1 MANSFTLPTSGAGA
15 VPSPDAVVAGK
26 TIEAETVGKLTELV
40 NFTHAHLGCSPVV
53 SQGYVDTFAVTG
65 TPADYNCLWRVPI
78 PSNAHSTLVLLVKG
92 KLNNAASAGSI
103 QFEEQTNSNTA
114 TINITSTSST
124 WYRQTLS
131 VGAQGAEYLEL
142 QATAISAGLG
152 TIIEY
157 ISIHWEPLT
166 SPLAAGV
173 VSAKHTSSPAE
184 DITPLGATR
193 STADHPLSSA
203 RGVSITRT
211 LSELANRPRPLF
223 SWSGLQ
229 RVSSARAPKT
239 MLPDHFREFRCRVRA
254 WGGSRDR
261 DHRYEA
267 HAFAA
272 THGNGDDRLILFR
285 TQRHTVP
292 AATVVPAWIT
302 PLSAL
307 EPFQRAGMDD
317 QADTD
322 MLRNGLTLP
331 NTDNVAPASPVWS
344 VSIWGP

>member
-26 TIEAETVGKLTELV
+26 TIEAETVGKLTEMI

-53 SQGYVDTFAVTG
+53 SQGYIDTFAVTG
-65 TPADYNCLWRVPI
+65 TPADYNSTWRIPI
-78 PSNAHSTLVLLVKG
+78 PSNAHSTLVFLVKAR
-92 KLNNAASAGSI
+92 LNDVSSAGSI
-103 QFEEQTNSNTA
+103 VFEEQTNSNSA
-114 TINITSTSST
+114 TINITTTSAD

-131 VGAQGAEYLEL
+131 VGAQAGEYLEL

-157 ISIHWEPLT
+157 VSVHWAPLT

-173 VSAKHTSSPAE
+173 VAAKHTANS

-193 STADHPLSSA
+193 SSADYPLSSA
-203 RGVSITRT
+203 RGVGITQT
-211 LSELANRPRPLF
+211 LDELTHRPRVLF
-223 SWSGLQ
+223 AWSGLQ
-229 RVSSARAPKT
+229 RVSSAYAPKT
-239 MLPDHFREFRCRVRA
+239 MLPDHFREFSSLVRA

-267 HAFAA
+267 HVFAA
-272 THGNGDDRLILFR
+272 THANGDNRRVVFR
-285 TQRHTVP
+285 TQRETIA

-307 EPFQRAGMDD
+307 EPFQRDNMSD

-322 MLRNGLTLP
+322 LIRTGLTLP
-331 NTDNVAPASPVWS
+331 PEDNVAPASPVWS
-344 VSIWGP
+344 VTIWGP

>member
-26 TIEAETVGKLTELV
+26 TIEAETVGKLTEMI

-53 SQGYVDTFAVTG
+53 SQGYIDTFAVTG
-65 TPADYNCLWRVPI
+65 TPADYNSTWRIPI
-78 PSNAHSTLVLLVKG
+78 PSNAHSTLVFLVKAR
-92 KLNNAASAGSI
+92 LNDVSSAGSI
-103 QFEEQTNSNTA
+103 VFEEQTNSNSA
-114 TINITSTSST
+114 TINITTTSAD

-131 VGAQGAEYLEL
+131 VGAQAGEYLEL

-157 ISIHWEPLT
+157 VSVHWAPLA

-173 VSAKHTSSPAE
+173 VAAKHTANS

-193 STADHPLSSA
+193 SSADYPLSSA
-203 RGVSITRT
+203 RGVGITQT
-211 LSELANRPRPLF
+211 LDELTHRPRVLF
-223 SWSGLQ
+223 AWSGLQ
-229 RVSSARAPKT
+229 RVSSAYAPKT
-239 MLPDHFREFRCRVRA
+239 MLPDHFREFSSLVRA

-267 HAFAA
+267 HVFAA
-272 THGNGDDRLILFR
+272 THGNGDNRRVVFR
-285 TQRHTVP
+285 TQRETVA
-292 AATVVPAWIT
+292 AATVVPAWVT
-302 PLSAL
+302 LSAL
-307 EPFQRAGMDD
+307 EPFQRDNMSD

-322 MLRNGLTLP
+322 LIRTGLTLP
-331 NTDNVAPASPVWS
+331 PEDNVAPASPVWS
-344 VSIWGP
+344 VTIWGP

>member
-15 VPSPDAVVAGK
+15 IPSPDAVVAGK

-65 TPADYNCLWRVPI
+65 TPADYNCLWRIPV
-78 PSNAHSTLVLLVKG
+78 PSNAHSTLVLLVKA
-92 KLNNAASAGSI
+92 KLNVASSAGSI
-103 QFEEQTNSNTA
+103 VFEEQTNSNSA
-114 TINITSTSST
+114 TINITTTSST

-131 VGAQGAEYLEL
+131 VGAQAGEYLEL

-157 ISIHWEPLT
+157 ISVHWEPLT

-173 VSAKHTSSPAE
+173 VAAKHTGAS

-193 STADHPLSSA
+193 SSADYPLSSA
-203 RGVSITRT
+203 RGVGLTYT
-211 LSELANRPRPLF
+211 LDELAHRPRVLF
-223 SWSGLQ
+223 AWSGLQ
-229 RVSSARAPKT
+229 RVTSARAPKT
-239 MLPDHFREFRCRVRA
+239 MLPDYFREFSPLVRA

-267 HAFAA
+267 HVFAA
-272 THGNGDDRLILFR
+272 THGNGDDRRIVFR
-285 TQRHTVP
+285 TQSETIT

-307 EPFQRAGMDD
+307 EPFQRDSMSD

-322 MLRNGLTLP
+322 LIRTGLTLP
-331 NTDNVAPASPVWS
+331 PEDNVAPASPVWS
-344 VSIWGP
+344 VTIWGP

>member
-26 TIEAETVGKLTELV
+26 TIEAETVGKLTERG

-53 SQGYVDTFAVTG
+53 SQGYIDTFATTG
-65 TPADYNCLWRVPI
+65 TPADYNCLWRIPI
-78 PSNAHSTLVLLVKG
+78 PSNAHSTLVLLVKA

-103 QFEEQTNSNTA
+103 QFEEQTNSTTA
-114 TINITSTSST
+114 TINITTTTAT

-131 VGAQGAEYLEL
+131 VGAQAGEYLEL

-152 TIIEY
+152 TVIEY
-157 ISIHWEPLT
+157 ISVHWEPLT

-173 VSAKHTSSPAE
+173 VAAKHTSSS
-184 DITPLGATR
+184 DISPLGATR
-193 STADHPLSSA
+193 SSADYPLSSA
-203 RGVSITRT
+203 RGVALTATLTELSKRPRT
-211 LSELANRPRPLF
+211 LFA
-223 SWSGLQ
+223 WSGLQ
-229 RVSSARAPKT
+229 RVSSARAPST
-239 MLPDHFREFRCRVRA
+239 MLPDHFREFSSLVRA

-261 DHRYEA
+261 RHQYQA
-267 HAFAA
+267 HIFAA
-272 THGNGDDRLILFR
+272 THGNGDDRIIEFR
-285 TQRHTVP
+285 TQRHTVA

-302 PLSAL
+302 PLEAL
-307 EPFQRAGMDD
+307 EPFQRDNMTD

-322 MLRNGLTLP
+322 MIRNGLTLP
-331 NTDNVAPASPVWS
+331 NEDNVAPASPVWS